1 MKRVLLLDGYNL
13 LYRARSGFAKG
24 DNPIIFNFF
33 RSLRPL
39 VEKFNPDVAYFVL
52 EGRPKAR
59 LAQDSN
65 YKAQRVY
72 HDRDDFNR
80 QRNKIIE
87 IMRESFPI
95 TIARHEDYE
104 CDDVI
109 MNLATIRHKDDK
121 CFIVSSD
128 TDFIQ
133 VLQSN
138 CDVSLY
144 NPVRKKF
151 ISPPEF
157 DYVSW
162 KALRGDAADN
172 IPGFKGIGD
181 KTADKLMCDPA
192 LLTEFLGKDN
202 NQEKFDHNVNMIRV
216 HDMKDDLESIQESTA
231 GFQPSELRKQFTEY
245 KFYAMTNDTSWKK
258 FVDTFDCLL

>member
-1 MKRVLLLDGYNL
+1 MKKVLLLDGYNL

-39 VEKFNPDVAYFVL
+39 VDKFQPDIAYFVL

-87 IMRESFPI
+87 IMKESFPI
-95 TIARHEDYE
+95 TVARHEDYE

-109 MNLATIRHKDDK
+109 MNLATDRHKHDESV
-121 CFIVSSD
+121 IVSSD

-133 VLQSN
+133 VLQN
-138 CDVSLY
+138 DCDISLY

-172 IPGFKGIGD
+172 IPGFKGVGD
-181 KTADKLMCDPA
+181 KTANKLMISPD
-192 LLTEFLGKDN
+192 LLTEFLNKEGH
-202 NQEKFDHNVNMIRV
+202 QEKFNHNIKMIRA
-216 HDMKDDLESIQESTA
+216 HNMDDDMNTIEETTA
-231 GFQPSELRKQFTEY
+231 KFQPDVLRKKFTEY
-245 KFYAMTNDTSWKK
+245 EFYAMTNKTSWPK
-258 FVDTFDCLL
+258 FVNTFDCLV

>member
-1 MKRVLLLDGYNL
+1 MKNVLLLDGYNL

-39 VEKFNPDVAYFVL
+39 VEKFNPDIAYFVL
-52 EGRPKAR
+52 EGRPRAR

-95 TIARHEDYE
+95 TVARHEDYE

-109 MNLATIRHKDDK
+109 MNLATVRHKDDK

-133 VLQSN
+133 VLQNDS
-138 CDVSLY
+138 DISLY

-151 ISPPEF
+151 IEPPAF

-181 KTADKLMCDPA
+181 KTADKLMASPD
-192 LLTEFLGKDN
+192 LLSEFLDREGH
-202 NQEKFDHNVNMIRV
+202 QEKFDHNVQMIRA
-216 HDMKDDLESIQESTA
+216 HDMNEDMNTIHETTA
-231 GFQPSELRKQFTEY
+231 KFQPEVLRKKFTEY

-258 FVDTFDCLL
+258 FVDTFDCLV

>member
-1 MKRVLLLDGYNL
+1 MKKVLLLDGYNL

-24 DNPIIFNFF
+24 ENPIIFNFF

-39 VEKFNPDVAYFVL
+39 IEKFSPDVAYFVL
-52 EGRPKAR
+52 EGRPKTR
-59 LAQDSN
+59 LAQDEN

-72 HDRDDFNR
+72 HDRDDFRR
-80 QRNKIIE
+80 QRKKIIE
-87 IMRESFPI
+87 IIRESFPI
-95 TIARHEDYE
+95 TVARHEDYE

-109 MNLATIRHKDDK
+109 MNLATERHKNDK
-121 CFIVSSD
+121 CVIVSSD

-133 VLQSN
+133 VLQN
-138 CDVSLY
+138 DCDISLY

-151 ISPPEF
+151 IDPPEF

-181 KTADKLMCDPA
+181 KTADKLMYNPA
-192 LLTEFLGKDN
+192 LLSEFLSKEG
-202 NQEKFDHNVNMIRV
+202 NQEKFEHNVNMIRV
-216 HDMKDDLESIQESTA
+216 HNMQDDLESIEEATA
-231 GFQPSELRKQFTEY
+231 TFQPDLLRKQFTEY
-245 KFYAMTNDTSWKK
+245 KFYAMTNDTAWKK
-258 FVDTFDCLL
+258 YVDTFDCLV

>member
-1 MKRVLLLDGYNL
+1 M
-13 LYRARSGFAKG
+13 KG

-39 VEKFNPDVAYFVL
+39 VDKFKPDIAYFVL

-59 LAQDSN
+59 LAQDKN

-80 QRNKIIE
+80 QRNKIISL
-87 IMRESFPI
+87 MKESFPI
-95 TIARHEDYE
+95 TVARHEDYE

-109 MNLATIRHKDDK
+109 MNLATDRHSLDE
-121 CFIVSSD
+121 CVIVSSD

-133 VLQSN
+133 VLQN
-138 CDVSLY
+138 DCNVSLY

-172 IPGFKGIGD
+172 IPGFRGIGD
-181 KTADKLMCDPA
+181 KTADKLMSNPE
-192 LLTEFLGKDN
+192 LLGEFLNKEE
-202 NQEKFDHNVNMIRV
+202 NQKLFDHNISMIRV
-216 HDMKDDLESIQESTA
+216 HDMNEDMHTIEETTAQFNHEDLRS
-231 GFQPSELRKQFTEY
+231 LFTEY

-258 FVDTFDCLL
+258 FVDTFDCLV

>member
-24 DNPIIFNFF
+24 DHPIIFNFF

-80 QRNKIIE
+80 QRKKIIE

-95 TIARHEDYE
+95 TVARHEDYE

-109 MNLATIRHKDDK
+109 MNLATDRHKDDK

-133 VLQSN
+133 VLQN
-138 CDVSLY
+138 DCDISLY
-144 NPVRKKF
+144 NPVRKQF

-181 KTADKLMCDPA
+181 KTANKLMLSPD
-192 LLTEFLGKDN
+192 LLTEFLNKEGH
-202 NQEKFDHNVNMIRV
+202 QEKFDHNIKMISA
-216 HDMKDDLESIQESTA
+216 HDMDEDMGTIEETTA
-231 GFQPSELRKQFTEY
+231 KFQPDALRKMFTEY
-245 KFYAMTNDTSWKK
+245 GFYAMTNKTSWPK
-258 FVDTFDCLL
+258 FVNTFDCLV